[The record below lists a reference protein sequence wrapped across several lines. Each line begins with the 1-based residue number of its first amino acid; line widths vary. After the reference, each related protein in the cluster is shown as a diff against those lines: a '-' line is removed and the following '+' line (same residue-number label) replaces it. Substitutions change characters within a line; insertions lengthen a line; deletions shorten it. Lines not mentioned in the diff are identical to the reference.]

1 MMRSRERNERMKKI
15 ILGWVLAAGGI
26 CLADPAAVPLE
37 QEWRNGF
44 RLHSADDSFILRP
57 RVLVQ
62 FDLSTY
68 SEEDL
73 DESATVA
80 AEADSESADQ
90 LEGGSE
96 IRRARLGFEGM
107 LHGHLGYEAVFDLSG
122 GDVQPVD
129 VFVALLELPVLG
141 TLRVGH
147 QREPVSRLQGGSAN
161 YIFMEKGAQDTL
173 APDRNLGIRALRS
186 VANGRMTWSAGAY
199 QDTDKTGASTDDD
212 AYDLAARV
220 TGLPWYE
227 KESGRLLHVGLAY
240 AYRRPPADA
249 LDFSAGPES
258 HQAEPVV
265 GLEEVSADQVDLLAG
280 EAALILG
287 PVSFLGEYLVTEL
300 ESGEVFDGYQA
311 TASWILTGET
321 RGYDTEEGKLG
332 GVKPR
337 RNYDGPR
344 GGPGAWEVAFRLS
357 GLDLRDGAVDEGRLE
372 DATLAVNWYLNPNV
386 KMQMNYIRADADE
399 QGEAD
404 ILQGRLQLNF

>member
-1 MMRSRERNERMKKI
+1 MKKSI
-15 ILGWVLAAGGI
+15 IWVALATGGVMA
-26 CLADPAAVPLE
+26 ADPAATPLE
-37 QEWRNGF
+37 ADWRNGF
-44 RLHSADDSFILRP
+44 HIRSADDGFELRP
-57 RVLVQ
+57 RVMVQ
-62 FDLSTY
+62 FDVSTY

-73 DESATVA
+73 DESASAA

-96 IRRARLGFEGM
+96 IRRARVGFEGK
-107 LHGHLGYEAVFDLSG
+107 LHGHLGFEAVFDLSG
-122 GDVQPVD
+122 GEVEPVD
-129 VFVALLELPVLG
+129 VYIAMLELPVLG

-186 VANGRMTWSAGAY
+186 VADGRMTWSVGAY

-227 KESGRLLHVGLAY
+227 KESGRLLHLGLAY

-287 PVSFLGEYLVTEL
+287 SVSFLGEYLVTEL
-300 ESGEVFDGYQA
+300 ESGEMFDGYQV

-321 RGYDTEEGKLG
+321 RGYDTEEGKLS

-372 DATLAVNWYLNPNV
+372 DASLALNWYLNPNV
-386 KMQMNYIRADADE
+386 KMQVNYIRADADE

-404 ILQGRLQLNF
+404 ILQGRVQLNF